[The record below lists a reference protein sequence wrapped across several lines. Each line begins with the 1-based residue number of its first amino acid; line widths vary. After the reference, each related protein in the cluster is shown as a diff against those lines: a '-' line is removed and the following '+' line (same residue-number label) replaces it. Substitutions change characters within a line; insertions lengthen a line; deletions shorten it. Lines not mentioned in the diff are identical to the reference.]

1 MVKNMERVLDYPCTC
16 GGKLKTSFC
25 PVEFFGLEFG
35 ERECEVCSSCGSE
48 FLDDATIKE
57 IEVDVKKR
65 KIFGLQEEIRVLKS
79 GNSLVFRI
87 PPQIA
92 RFANI
97 TTKTHARIFPADKRR
112 IEIELV

>member
-1 MVKNMERVLDYPCTC
+1 MEQVIEYPCSC
-16 GGKLKTSFC
+16 GGKLKKSFC
-25 PVEFFGLEFG
+25 SIEFFGISFG
-35 ERECEVCSSCGSE
+35 ERPCEVCTACGSE
-48 FLDDATIKE
+48 FLDDATLQE
-57 IEVDVKKR
+57 IEIEVKKR

-87 PPQIA
+87 PPKIA
-92 RFANI
+92 KFADI